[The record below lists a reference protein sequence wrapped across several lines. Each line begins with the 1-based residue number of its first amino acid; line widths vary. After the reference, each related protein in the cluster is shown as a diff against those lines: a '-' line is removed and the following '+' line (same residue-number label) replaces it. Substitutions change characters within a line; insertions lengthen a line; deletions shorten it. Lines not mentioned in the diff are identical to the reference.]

1 VYRPLAALPL
11 CLALA
16 AAPASGQA
24 PTADPAP
31 APAPAPKPAP
41 GPQPAPAPKPA
52 PAPVVLTV
60 PDTID
65 GYADGV
71 AHVEG
76 GDPATFDL
84 EIAGERLAELPARRL
99 DTLRD
104 WSFTGPPGTYK
115 VTLYYTEGTRNRHV
129 SGRTQILAP
138 PAPAPA
144 PQPSPAPQPAPSPG
158 PIPAPEPVPVPPAPV
173 PVPIP
178 QPVPAPQPATPL
190 EAAAQAYLRNEAAS
204 FRAVAAQIRSGAV
217 KRDGIPAAMKA
228 ARGPASK
235 AVADQV
241 NAAPDP
247 AAALDAAAA
256 AMEAITR

>member
-138 PAPAPA
+138 PAPAPT

-173 PVPIP
+173 PGPAP
-178 QPVPAPQPATPL
+178 QPSPAPQPATPL
-190 EAAAQAYLRNEAAS
+190 EAAAQAYLRSEAAS
-204 FRAVAAQIRSGAV
+204 FRTVANQIRSGAV

-256 AMEAITR
+256 AMEQITR

>member
-1 VYRPLAALPL
+1 VIRPLAALPL

-16 AAPASGQA
+16 AAPAAGQA
-24 PTADPAP
+24 PPADPAP
-31 APAPAPKPAP
+31 APIPAPAPKPA
-41 GPQPAPAPKPA
+41 PAPAPKPA

-60 PDTID
+60 PDTVD
-65 GYADGV
+65 AYALGKV
-71 AHVEG
+71 HVEG

-84 EIAGERLAELPARRL
+84 EVSGERLTELEAARG

-104 WSFTGPPGTYK
+104 FAFSGPPGTYK

-144 PQPSPAPQPAPSPG
+144 PQPAPVPQPAPSPG

-173 PVPIP
+173 PAPMP
-178 QPVPAPQPATPL
+178 QPAPVPQPATPL

-256 AMEAITR
+256 AMEMITR

>member
-24 PTADPAP
+24 PAADPAP
-31 APAPAPKPAP
+31 APAPTPKPAP
-41 GPQPAPAPKPA
+41 APQPAPAPKPA
-52 PAPVVLTV
+52 PVVLTV
-60 PDTID
+60 PDPID
-65 GYADGV
+65 AFAPGKV
-71 AHVEG
+71 HVEG
-76 GDPATFDL
+76 GDPATFDVEIEGADL
-84 EIAGERLAELPARRL
+84 EELEAIRG

-104 WSFTGPPGTYK
+104 FSFTGRPGAYK
-115 VTLYYTEGTRNRHV
+115 VTLYYTEGVRNRHV
-129 SGRTQILAP
+129 SARTHILAP

-144 PQPSPAPQPAPSPG
+144 PQPQPGPQPAPSPG

-173 PVPIP
+173 PAPIP
-178 QPVPAPQPATPL
+178 QPAPAPQPATPL

-204 FRAVAAQIRSGAV
+204 FRLVANQIRNGSV

-256 AMEAITR
+256 AMEMITR